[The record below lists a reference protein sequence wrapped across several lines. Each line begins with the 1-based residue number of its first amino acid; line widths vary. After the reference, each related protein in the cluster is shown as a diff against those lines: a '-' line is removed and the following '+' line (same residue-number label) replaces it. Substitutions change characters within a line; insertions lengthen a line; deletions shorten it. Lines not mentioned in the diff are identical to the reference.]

1 MGLKITPNFA
11 MAEVRKRIEAK
22 IEKIEDAAIERF
34 KYAGEN
40 FVTNARQN
48 HTYKD
53 RTGNLTSSI
62 GYIILKNGELL
73 QENFEGEN
81 GVGVKKGKE
90 VALDVAAEFQNGLAL
105 ICVAGMEYSAAVE
118 SKNYDVITISS
129 IYAGSELKQSMS
141 RLKDK
146 VRKLA

>member
-22 IEKIEDAAIERF
+22 IEKIEGGAVRRF
-34 KYAGEN
+34 QDVGED

-48 HTYKD
+48 HEYID
-53 RTGNLTSSI
+53 QTGNLTSSI
-62 GYIILKNGELL
+62 GYVILKNGELL
-73 QENFEGEN
+73 EENFEGEN
-81 GVGVKKGKE
+81 SVGVKKGKE
-90 VALDVAAEFQNGLAL
+90 VALDVATEFQNGLAL
-105 ICVAGMEYSAAVE
+105 ICVAGMEYAAAVE

-146 VRKLA
+146 VQKLA